1 MNPSDRDWDR
11 KNLTGGLSPVIL
23 FCLDQ
28 VTVVMVQPQRGQ
40 SEPVPER
47 QVVPQLEQVLAAVC
61 ADAAQPQPFTGA
73 TLPQA

>member
-47 QVVPQLEQVLAAVC
+47 QVVPQLEQVLAEL
-61 ADAAQPQPFTGA
+61 QPVQPFLPVL
-73 TLPQA
+73 TLPQG